1 MVLTPTIGE
10 KSYNRQDWQKG
21 YQSQPNEYDYEVEDI
36 EGQIPPDLQGTVFKN
51 GPGLLDIAGTAIA
64 HPFDGDGMISA
75 ISFNQGRVHYRN
87 RFVKTEGYL
96 REQKAGKPLYRGVF
110 GTKKPGGIFGN
121 AFDLRLKNIANT
133 NVIYWGNKLLAL
145 WEAAEP
151 HRLDAKTLDTI
162 GLDYLDGILE
172 RGDAFAAHPRIDPA
186 CIFDNHQPCLVNFA
200 IKTGLSSAITLYE
213 ISPTGKL
220 LRRHTH
226 SIPGF
231 CFIHDFVITPHYA
244 IFFQN
249 PVGYNPF
256 PFLFGLK
263 GAGECVINQP
273 DKLTRIIIIPRDPN
287 KGEVKV
293 LETPSG
299 FVFHHSNAFEQLAPS
314 YVEGGEKI
322 YIDSICYQSLP
333 QLDSNSNF
341 QSVDFD
347 SLAPGHL
354 WRFTLNLSENTV
366 TRECILEHCCEFP
379 SINPAKVGRDYRYL
393 YIAATHHATGN
404 APLQAILKL
413 DLLTGEKQL
422 HSFAPRGFA
431 GEPIFVPKP
440 DGIAED
446 DGWLLVVT
454 YDAANHR
461 SNVVILDAKDITN
474 SLAVIHLKHHIPYG
488 LHGSWT
494 RQCF

>member
-1 MVLTPTIGE
+1 
-10 KSYNRQDWQKG
+10 
-21 YQSQPNEYDYEVEDI
+21 
-36 EGQIPPDLQGTVFKN
+36 
-51 GPGLLDIAGTAIA
+51 
-64 HPFDGDGMISA
+64 
-75 ISFNQGRVHYRN
+75 
-87 RFVKTEGYL
+87 
-96 REQKAGKPLYRGVF
+96 
-110 GTKKPGGIFGN
+110 
-121 AFDLRLKNIANT
+121 
-133 NVIYWGNKLLAL
+133 L

-172 RGDAFAAHPRIDPA
+172 KGDAFAAHPRIDPA

-273 DKLTRIIIIPRDPN
+273 DKLTRIIIIPRDAN

-379 SINPAKVGRDYRYL
+379 
-393 YIAATHHATGN
+393 
-404 APLQAILKL
+404 
-413 DLLTGEKQL
+413 
-422 HSFAPRGFA
+422 
-431 GEPIFVPKP
+431 
-440 DGIAED
+440 
-446 DGWLLVVT
+446 
-454 YDAANHR
+454 
-461 SNVVILDAKDITN
+461 
-474 SLAVIHLKHHIPYG
+474 
-488 LHGSWT
+488 
-494 RQCF
+494 

>member
-1 MVLTPTIGE
+1 MVLTPTISE

-21 YQSQPNEYDYEVEDI
+21 YQSQPNEYDYKVEDI
-36 EGQIPPDLQGTVFKN
+36 EGQIPPDLQGTLFRN
-51 GPGLLDIAGTAIA
+51 GPGLLDIGGNAIA

-75 ISFNQGRVHYRN
+75 ISFNNGHVHYRN
-87 RFVKTEGYL
+87 RFVETEGYL
-96 REQKAGKPLYRGVF
+96 KEKAAGKPLYRGVF

-133 NVIYWGNKLLAL
+133 NVIYWGDKLLAL

-151 HRLDAKTLDTI
+151 HSLDAKTLDTI

-172 RGDAFAAHPRIDPA
+172 KGDSFAAHPHIDPN
-186 CIFDNHQPCLVNFA
+186 CIFDNNQPCLVNFA
-200 IKTGLSSAITLYE
+200 IKTGLSSTITLYE

-220 LRRHTH
+220 LRRHSH

-249 PVGYNPF
+249 PVSYNPF

-273 DKLTRIIIIPRDPN
+273 KKLTKIIVIPRNPDR
-287 KGEVKV
+287 GEVKV
-293 LETPSG
+293 LETTSG
-299 FVFHHSNAFEQLAPS
+299 FVFHHSNAFEQ
-314 YVEGGEKI
+314 GEEI
-322 YIDSICYQSLP
+322 CIDSICYESLP
-333 QLDSNSNF
+333 QLDSDTSF

-354 WRFTLNLSENTV
+354 WRFTLNLSKNTV
-366 TRECILEHCCEFP
+366 KRECILDHCCEFP
-379 SINPAKVGRDYRYL
+379 SINPEKVGRDYRYL
-393 YIAATHHATGN
+393 YIGAAHNATGN
-404 APLQAILKL
+404 APLQALLKL
-413 DLLTGEKQL
+413 DLLTREKQL

-431 GEPIFVPKP
+431 GEPIFVSKP
-440 DGIAED
+440 NGISED
-446 DGWLLVVT
+446 DGWLLVVS

-461 SNVVILDAKDITN
+461 SNVRILDARDITN

-494 RQCF
+494 NQCF